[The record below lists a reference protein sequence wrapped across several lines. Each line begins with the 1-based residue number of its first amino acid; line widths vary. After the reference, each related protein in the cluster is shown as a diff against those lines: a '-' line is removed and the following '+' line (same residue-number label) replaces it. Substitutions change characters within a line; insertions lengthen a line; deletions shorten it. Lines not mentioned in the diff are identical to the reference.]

1 MNPPTRIRDA
11 LDGGD
16 VALGARTLTRS
27 PAMIEVYGQ
36 LGLDFVWIDLE
47 HGGPS
52 GDDAGPIADYVRA
65 AEAGGI
71 EPLVRLPS
79 GRGQVIRKVLDA
91 GVRTVLIPRVETAEE
106 VRAAVKAA
114 RFAYDGGPGERGS
127 ASGRAANWGAKPDDY
142 AEHEDATTTVGVM
155 VENEAAMANLED
167 ILAVPELGFV
177 FIGPGDLSVS
187 MGHLL
192 DTGHPDVQ
200 TAIERVRDSCLDAG
214 VPVGRIANGVDK
226 ATAAAENGY
235 RIVRLGGDV
244 ASVRQVV
251 GDTVTGVREKVE

>member
-1 MNPPTRIRDA
+1 
-11 LDGGD
+11 
-16 VALGARTLTRS
+16 
-27 PAMIEVYGQ
+27 MIEVYGR

-52 GDDAGPIADYVRA
+52 GDDAGPLGDYVRA

-71 EPLVRLPS
+71 EPMIRLPS
-79 GRGQVIRKVLDA
+79 GRGQVIRKALDA

-114 RFAYDGGPGERGS
+114 RFSYDGGAGERGS

-142 AEHEDATTTVGVM
+142 AEFEDATTTVGVM
-155 VENEAAMANLED
+155 IENETAVANLDD

-177 FIGPGDLSVS
+177 FIGPGDLSIS
-187 MGHLL
+187 MGHPF

-200 TAIERVRDSCLDAG
+200 AAIQEVRDACLDAG
-214 VPVGRIANGVDK
+214 VPVGRIANGVEK
-226 ATAAAENGY
+226 ATAAIEDGY
-235 RIVRLGGDV
+235 RIVRLGGDM

-251 GDTVTGVREKVE
+251 GDTLAGVRENVK